1 MAATIVPASRA
12 KTSKVWD
19 HFTLNSS
26 KTRITCSICQMDL
39 AYHGS
44 TTTMREHLKRKHFGY
59 LEESLCAKKSN
70 STNYGFL
77 LERQPCTPQQV
88 AAHTDHALDGFVQMA
103 PLCSTET
110 AERCTDSILH
120 MIVKDMRP
128 LSMVEDEGFQEMIK
142 VLNPSYSLPSKD
154 SFKEMMESEYEG
166 RKMALKSILQGA
178 AGVALTADVW
188 TSVPAEAYLGV
199 MCHFVGEDWSMQ
211 SYSLSTTLL
220 EDGHT
225 AEIIAEWLES
235 VVASFDIS
243 PDKINAVVH
252 DNSANV
258 VAAVKILSDKHGWTS
273 VACAGHTLNLVVE
286 CATSDNQTMTTCVA
300 AARGLVRHFRV
311 SELASSKL
319 KDKQQKMGTPHQALV
334 SDQSSC
340 WNSTYL
346 MLARLLEQR
355 WPLTA
360 ALSDLAVAPKGRPD
374 LDLKPEQWAILE
386 EFCQAVEPFDG
397 ATVILRGH
405 EYVTLSAIPHLV
417 HSLSKSIQ
425 SLSFDTSAVQ
435 LFQTQVMEQ
444 ISIRWHELSVF
455 HDDFPNKALLAAA
468 LDPRFRKLK
477 FLSPQEAFKVKSIV
491 QSIAFALSK
500 ELKQIKSDETESVVT
515 TAVHTPKPGAKS
527 SFIAKVLGPD
537 TSDEEEED
545 EEQKMNQTV
554 QNEVLVYFG
563 DHPAA
568 KREDPLSW
576 WRTNAT
582 RFPTLSKLAR
592 VFLCIPA
599 TSMPAE
605 LLFSAPGNVA
615 SKLRAGLSAEHV
627 DMQVFLHHNHTL
639 KNHIGTDCVLKVELN
654 T

>member
-1 MAATIVPASRA
+1 MAATSVPASRA

-26 KTRITCSICQMDL
+26 KTRITCSVCKMDL

-142 VLNPSYSLPSKD
+142 VFNPNYSLPSKD

-178 AGVALTADVW
+178 AGVALTTDVW

-300 AARGLVRHFRV
+300 AARGLVHHFR
-311 SELASSKL
+311 
-319 KDKQQKMGTPHQALV
+319 
-334 SDQSSC
+334 
-340 WNSTYL
+340 
-346 MLARLLEQR
+346 
-355 WPLTA
+355 
-360 ALSDLAVAPKGRPD
+360 
-374 LDLKPEQWAILE
+374 
-386 EFCQAVEPFDG
+386 
-397 ATVILRGH
+397 
-405 EYVTLSAIPHLV
+405 
-417 HSLSKSIQ
+417 
-425 SLSFDTSAVQ
+425 
-435 LFQTQVMEQ
+435 
-444 ISIRWHELSVF
+444 
-455 HDDFPNKALLAAA
+455 
-468 LDPRFRKLK
+468 
-477 FLSPQEAFKVKSIV
+477 EAFKVKSIV

-599 TSMPAE
+599 TSTPAE

-627 DMQVFLHHNHTL
+627 DMQVFLHHNHRL
-639 KNHIGTDCVLKVELN
+639 KNHIGADCVLKVELN